1 MVDSTGNVPLIDIP
15 NGQSQPL
22 PPLSPKPSFQGH
34 NFPGRLS
41 ASSPASSP
49 GLQAGSPHFVL
60 DPSVIQDCHIQ
71 KAGPADNSVCR
82 PQLCHHGSLS
92 PRASCPSHSSGNIAC
107 QVGFPSGNSTKIA
120 EERKRED
127 SVGGSS
133 PGRWPALTNPRTLKA
148 VSPGHVGRVQDGR
161 HIPPGAR
168 LRVLGDHL
176 RQDLCVLFS
185 MAETRGRDQ
194 SRGLHPFGKGQP
206 LHRSLA
212 SS

>member
-22 PPLSPKPSFQGH
+22 RLLSPESSFQGH

-41 ASSPASSP
+41 APSPSSSP
-49 GLQAGSPHFVL
+49 GLQAGSPHFVVDPPVIQGL
-60 DPSVIQDCHIQ
+60 SHTDTPRRQALVTTVPADPSSASLFISSSSLLPQ
-71 KAGPADNSVCR
+71 
-82 PQLCHHGSLS
+82 PQLC
-92 PRASCPSHSSGNIAC
+92 SGNIAC
-107 QVGFPSGNSTKIA
+107 QVGFPSGNSTKI

-127 SVGGSS
+127 SFGGSS

-168 LRVLGDHL
+168 LKVLGDHL

-185 MAETRGRDQ
+185 
-194 SRGLHPFGKGQP
+194 LHG
-206 LHRSLA
+206 
-212 SS
+212 

>member
-1 MVDSTGNVPLIDIP
+1 MDNLSLYARSPQSPASKAITSLGDSLP
-15 NGQSQPL
+15 PL
-22 PPLSPKPSFQGH
+22 PPAPRDSRLAVLTLSYRDCQIQTLPE
-34 NFPGRLS
+34 GRPWRQQCLQTS
-41 ASSPASSP
+41 LFTSSSS
-49 GLQAGSPHFVL
+49 LL
-60 DPSVIQDCHIQ
+60 
-71 KAGPADNSVCR
+71 
-82 PQLCHHGSLS
+82 PQPRLC
-92 PRASCPSHSSGNIAC
+92 SGNIAC

-127 SVGGSS
+127 SFGGSS

-185 MAETRGRDQ
+185 MAETLSGGRGQ
-194 SRGLHPFGKGQP
+194 SRSLHLFGKGQP
-206 LHRSLA
+206 LSRSLA
-212 SS
+212 SP